1 MQYHNLG
8 REYLAKVELPACYQA
23 DCKRVFE
30 YLYPTDVAGEP
41 AARGVA
47 RRVSQQEYDQW
58 LARAR
63 AEATPVDRD
72 TATRLRAMLQ
82 HLNN

>member
-1 MQYHNLG
+1 
-8 REYLAKVELPACYQA
+8 V
-23 DCKRVFE
+23 
-30 YLYPTDVAGEP
+30 
-41 AARGVA
+41 RGVA